1 MRTYARNVLAVP
13 RYLVTKPHVFTVL
26 SISEHDSP
34 LILMQAAYFAQS
46 CVSCHY
52 EFASLML
59 VPDIMTTYLGL
70 NGKISPSEENGYCTH
85 LEVDNS
91 VSGHFVQPAVF
102 SIAGK
107 VLVTS
112 FRKLPFLTHVPLQF
126 LHVRLLLRQVL
137 PVSYAALHLFQ
148 LCAATSG
155 SNNPI

>member
-1 MRTYARNVLAVP
+1 MSLRVCFADVGS
-13 RYLVTKPHVFTVL
+13 RYYDYIPW
-26 SISEHDSP
+26 SND
-34 LILMQAAYFAQS
+34 
-46 CVSCHY
+46 
-52 EFASLML
+52 
-59 VPDIMTTYLGL
+59 
-70 NGKISPSEENGYCTH
+70 KISPSEENGYCTH

-91 VSGHFVQPAVF
+91 VSGHFVQSAVF

-126 LHVRLLLRQVL
+126 LHVRLLFSRQVL